1 MSFINN
7 NSLQG
12 ASPFGLEQE
21 AGFGPQSG
29 LELAAAQFP
38 PAGSNQ
44 GDAIWPSPWSAFA
57 GEAGAGAS
65 GGGTGGLLGTVMGLL
80 SGLMNQLGSLV
91 GSGSGTSSGACA
103 SSGCGAGGQ
112 SGSGQFFQNA
122 SASSTGDPH
131 DAFNGTSAGGAT
143 SGSKWD
149 DMHGHGDL
157 LSSDSFAGGYRVS
170 TTATPPN
177 DKGVTYNGSATVTAG
192 GGATSVSMNGDGSY
206 SVTSYGRT
214 VPLQQGQAVSL
225 GGGES
230 VTLNADG
237 SLTVAD
243 ANANGGSIQTTLKAD
258 GAGGVDVT
266 NQASDVDLG
275 GYLVNRGQGQGPGQG
290 GYGAP
295 GLPYLPVSGAPVPYS
310 GPWSGTSG
318 GSSSGAFAA
327 ALDGSDLTQLEDVGL
342 LS

>member
-7 NSLQG
+7 NSLLG
-12 ASPFGLEQE
+12 APSFGLEQE
-21 AGFGPQSG
+21 AGFGPQAG
-29 LELAAAQFP
+29 LEIAAAEFP
-38 PAGSNQ
+38 PGGSNQ
-44 GDAIWPSPWSAFA
+44 GDGIGPSPWSPYSGGDA
-57 GEAGAGAS
+57 GGAS
-65 GGGTGGLLGTVMGLL
+65 GGTGGLLGTVIGLL

-91 GSGSGTSSGACA
+91 GSGGGTSSGACT
-103 SSGCGAGGQ
+103 SSGCGGAQFGG
-112 SGSGQFFQNA
+112 GQFFQNA
-122 SASSTGDPH
+122 SASSMGDPH
-131 DAFNGTSAGGAT
+131 DAFSGTSAGGST

-157 LSSDSFAGGYRVS
+157 LSSGSFAGGYQVS
-170 TTATPPN
+170 TTATAPN
-177 DKGVTYNGSATVTAG
+177 ANGVTYNGSATVTTAR
-192 GGATSVSMNGDGSY
+192 GATSVSMNGEGSY
-206 SVTSYGRT
+206 AVTSYGRN

-243 ANANGGSIQTTLKAD
+243 TNASGGSIQTTLKAD

-266 NQASDVDLG
+266 NSASDVDLG
-275 GYLVNRGQGQGPGQG
+275 GYLVNRGQGQAPGQA
-290 GYGAP
+290 GYGASP

-310 GPWSGTSG
+310 GPWSATSG
-318 GSSSGAFAA
+318 GSTSSAFAA